1 MDIKQNVWQEDQ
13 SKKRD
18 VFNMLFRNLTLL
30 TDCFTILPY
39 NELVCNLPQNER
51 NLTGQEEMP

>member
-18 VFNMLFRNLTLL
+18 VFNVLFRNSILL
-30 TDCFTILPY
+30 TDCFTILPN

>member
-1 MDIKQNVWQEDQ
+1 MDIKQSVWQEDQ

-30 TDCFTILPY
+30 TDCFTILSY
-39 NELVCNLPQNER
+39 SELVCDLFDNREN
-51 NLTGQEEMP
+51 QEEMP